1 MAGNI
6 TSANSVLALAV
17 AGLFPVPQQLQGFS
31 ADDMYSV
38 DAVDVTESMIGV
50 DGKKSAGYIP
60 QIKTMNVTLQAD
72 SDSNTFFE
80 AIYAAQEAAKTIY
93 ILSGIATQSAVGKV
107 YTFTNGTIKNYAP
120 LADAKKV
127 LQPRKF
133 TIEWESIIGAAI

>member
-6 TSANSVLALAV
+6 TSANSILALAV
-17 AGLFPVPQQLQGFS
+17 DGLFPVPQQLQGFS

-38 DAVDVTESMIGV
+38 DAVDVTESMMGV

-60 QIKTMNVTLQAD
+60 QIKVMNVTLQAD

-80 AIYAAQEAAKTIY
+80 AIYAAQEAASTIY
-93 ILSGIATQSAVGKV
+93 ILSGIATQSAVSRL
-107 YTFTNGTIKNYAP
+107 YTFTNGTIKNYTP